1 MKVMDREQKLL
12 VEMAKMNLLD
22 DPKLTV
28 SYRYLI
34 NLIYFGPRSS
44 TIKHEL

>member
-28 SYRYLI
+28 STKL
-34 NLIYFGPRSS
+34 
-44 TIKHEL
+44 